1 MLSSSAIVGAAGRL
15 PLSLG
20 RMTVADRAI
29 LVEFDAHRLDE
40 LIHMWRASFEAG
52 VGVIDPHPLSE
63 QRQYFLAEVLPR
75 TVVCLAIHGDAIVG
89 FIAASAESVAQ
100 LYVRVDCQRRGVGAQ
115 LLTWPKERSTG
126 KLWLYTYTRNLGA
139 RAFYERNG
147 FVAIAHGLEPMLQLD
162 DIKYQ
167 WTVGTHNAG

>member
-75 TVVCLAIHGDAIVG
+75 TVVCLAIHGDALVG

-115 LLTWPKERSTG
+115 LLTWAKERSTG
-126 KLWLYTYTRNLGA
+126 KLWLYTYARNLGA